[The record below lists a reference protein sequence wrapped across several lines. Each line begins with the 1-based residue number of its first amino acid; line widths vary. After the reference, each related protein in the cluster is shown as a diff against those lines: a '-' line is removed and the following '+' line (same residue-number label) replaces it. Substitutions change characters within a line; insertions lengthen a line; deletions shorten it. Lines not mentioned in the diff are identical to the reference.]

1 MASQNTAELIESSV
15 NAVTR
20 GTKLANSTAESLV
33 QVVNHVR
40 SASTKVDEIANAA
53 EEQAGA
59 IEQVT
64 LGVDQISSV
73 VQTNSATAEES
84 AAASQE
90 LSEQASTLK
99 SLVAKFKLREEYARM
114 ASQSEFNSYGTPSS
128 NIIDLD

>member
-1 MASQNTAELIESSV
+1 MLFRSCSSAAFAISSTLVEAERTWFTTCTRDSAVELAS
-15 NAVTR
+15 
-20 GTKLANSTAESLV
+20 
-33 QVVNHVR
+33 
-40 SASTKVDEIANAA
+40 AA

>member
-1 MASQNTAELIESSV
+1 M
-15 NAVTR
+15 
-20 GTKLANSTAESLV
+20 

-73 VQTNSATAEES
+73 VQTNSATAEQS

-90 LSEQASTLK
+90 LSEQASMLK
-99 SLVAKFKLREEYARM
+99 SLVAKFRLREEYAR
-114 ASQSEFNSYGTPSS
+114 ASS
-128 NIIDLD
+128 NFEYSSGYGSSSSDNVINLD